1 MKPGSFVFAA
11 FATAVVAAGC
21 AGSPTAY
28 NPPPRV
34 DDASRLV
41 SCKLPPQIRR
51 LGQHATYLAAAR
63 PRARWPAPSTGCAAG
78 AR

>member
-41 SCKLPPQIRR
+41 SCKLPPQIRP
-51 LGQHATYLAAAR
+51 AAR
-63 PRARWPAPSTGCAAG
+63 
-78 AR
+78 